1 MPKILKRVG
10 KIFKFITIMANQKWF
25 YVSYEYGCNRYGT
38 QVYMDATASDAEI
51 ESEVR
56 RKANITGSGFKII
69 SIQR

>member
-1 MPKILKRVG
+1 
-10 KIFKFITIMANQKWF
+10 MANQKWF

-56 RKANITGSGFKII
+56 RKANITGSGFKIT